1 MTRSWTTVSSTGTH
15 RRVTSYIANTSSGV
29 VSSTT
34 YSPGRVA
41 RNCPYGHRD
50 GSPPSGEPCPARTH
64 AVLSTTRS
72 GAGRRSLATASGRPQ
87 ARAPRPPADGLGRS
101 RRSSSAMANVLYQ
114 CVTPQPTGAEDGWW
128 PFHGVPAPHQSLRA
142 AGVGARTRGG
152 PAVLQGRLGVHQE
165 ARTAREPARRPADRG
180 PGPAGR
186 LVEAGS
192 HHPGGTSLSR
202 SSWPP
207 PAATAPALHRKVS
220 PSRRARTDN
229 RRRRRSR
236 WLPCRAWA
244 LYSPNAPDS
253 NRWRWSTT
261 CTTSSPATTSIRTP
275 TGWRCSTNE
284 DQPLAAWLGEHD
296 TAGYRLS
303 RKAGWDS
310 FVNAA
315 PRPRFEVLTRD
326 LGLSYSP
333 ARYGLTPS
341 RSTHG
346 PVGGF

>member
-1 MTRSWTTVSSTGTH
+1 M
-15 RRVTSYIANTSSGV
+15 
-29 VSSTT
+29 
-34 YSPGRVA
+34 
-41 RNCPYGHRD
+41 
-50 GSPPSGEPCPARTH
+50 PSFRQ
-64 AVLSTTRS
+64 
-72 GAGRRSLATASGRPQ
+72 LAQ
-87 ARAPRPPADGLGRS
+87 APVGGRS
-101 RRSSSAMANVLYQ
+101 RRHRDDPKPVLLVHPLTDSVDHDVHRRLWPTCSTSASHRN
-114 CVTPQPTGAEDGWW
+114 P
-128 PFHGVPAPHQSLRA
+128 PAPRT
-142 AGVGARTRGG
+142 AGGPSTASRPHTKAFAPLEWEHAPGG

-236 WLPCRAWA
+236 WLPCRAWSI
-244 LYSPNAPDS
+244 YSPNAPDS